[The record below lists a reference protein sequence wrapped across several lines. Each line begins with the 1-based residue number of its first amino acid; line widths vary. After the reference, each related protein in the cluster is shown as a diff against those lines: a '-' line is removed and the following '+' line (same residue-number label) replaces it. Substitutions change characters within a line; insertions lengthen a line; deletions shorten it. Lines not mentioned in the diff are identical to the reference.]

1 MSDVGV
7 LTVDDQRIFRE
18 AAHDVIESTDGFTS
32 VGEVATAHEALD
44 AIEARQPELVL
55 VDVRM
60 PGVDGI
66 ELAQRIKRAHP
77 DLVVALVSIE
87 DPSNLPAELSTSGA
101 EAFLS
106 KRDFGP
112 SALEGLW
119 LTHGR

>member
-18 AAHDVIESTDGFTS
+18 AAHEVIESTEGFTS
-32 VGEVATAHEALD
+32 VGEVGTAHEALA
-44 AIEARQPELVL
+44 AIEAGRPELVL

-66 ELAQRIKRAHP
+66 ELAQRIKRAYP
-77 DLVVALVSIE
+77 DLVVALISIE
-87 DPSNLPAELSTSGA
+87 DPANLPAEMATSGA
-101 EAFLS
+101 EAFLC

-119 LTHGR
+119 LAHGR